1 MAPRYNSLF
10 LALLFAVSLVSST
23 TNPYQHS
30 PMPNDAITDLMHVPP
45 TASNRLRKRVVGPLC
60 ASDPI
65 DILGLVKTS
74 DCVEAHRDPRF
85 QKDAIQR
92 RFGYAGFQLTE
103 RDVVLPLTFSHG
115 TCMIVLDIADRT
127 RDDVTTWAQLKQAT
141 WLLIDAC
148 ANQVQGYGV
157 GGMLYEFG
165 EFKNIALFIVS
176 GDNAGAERPPLT
188 TLRNPISGQCF
199 NIPLKPDGTSDRSCA
214 GQFDASRSQ
223 QQCFM
228 PEFYDR
234 VGSNSP
240 QGLEGNDAASDV
252 PYSWALPAAGYCSNN
267 DICCTGYECVLNSF
281 SRQVWALLF
290 GVVKTAA
297 EGVGSCLVQTGGSRR
312 ARREELGVGS
322 HPSMGKSER
331 RSKRRKCLCSLTFA
345 HAECCRGGSMVLE

>member
-10 LALLFAVSLVSST
+10 LALLFAISLVSST
-23 TNPYQHS
+23 TYPAQLS
-30 PMPNDAITDLMHVPP
+30 PIPNDAITDLRPVPP
-45 TASNRLRKRVVGPLC
+45 TASNRLHKRVVGPLC

-85 QKDAIQR
+85 QKDAVQR
-92 RFGYAGFQLTE
+92 RFGYAGFQVVQG
-103 RDVVLPLTFSHG
+103 DVVLPLTFSH
-115 TCMIVLDIADRT
+115 DRT

-148 ANQVQGYGV
+148 ANQVQGFGV
-157 GGMLYEFG
+157 GGMLYEIG
-165 EFKNIALFIVS
+165 NFKNIALFIVG
-176 GDNAGAERPPLT
+176 GDKGGTERPPST
-188 TLRNPISGQCF
+188 TLRNPISGDCF
-199 NIPLKPDGTSDRSCA
+199 NLARKPDGTPDPSCA
-214 GQFDASRSQ
+214 GRFDASRSQ
-223 QQCFM
+223 PQCFM
-228 PEFYDR
+228 PEYYDR

-240 QGLEGNDAASDV
+240 QGREGNDAASDV

-281 SRQVWALLF
+281 SRQVWVLLF

-322 HPSMGKSER
+322 HSSMGK
-331 RSKRRKCLCSLTFA
+331 
-345 HAECCRGGSMVLE
+345 